1 VKHSI
6 RFADGPED
14 VSIVTSGA
22 ASLDGLDAVVSSLL
36 ADVRYRPGM
45 ALLFDHRRLDWN
57 GLQAEDLVRRLHIAL
72 MDADLIG
79 PSRIAVVASDPRMA
93 DARALRRDEPTWRA
107 FSSVGDG
114 RAWLTGVGAAG

>member
-6 RFADGPED
+6 RFGGDPED

-22 ASLDGLDAVVSSLL
+22 VSLDGLDAVVNGLL

-45 ALLFDHRRLDWN
+45 TLLFDHSRLDWSR
-57 GLQAEDLVRRLHIAL
+57 LYAEDLVRRLHIAL
-72 MDADLIG
+72 KDADLIG

-93 DARALRRDEPTWRA
+93 EAHTLRHDEPTWAA
-107 FSSVGDG
+107 FSNVGDG
-114 RAWLTGVGAAG
+114 RAWLNVRAPA